1 MLIDKLKLSG
11 RVNILLKDINGN
23 IKIDNTYDNFIT
35 QAGRAYIAY
44 NIHDFTYTTTSVS
57 GSTITQTGHS
67 YAVGDEVIF
76 TALGGNTGVSLNV
89 VYFIIAVTANTF
101 QISTTFGGSA
111 VSITGSANM
120 TYRHHLRTMQTMAV
134 GTGSTLPDYATGGA
148 QNTLV
153 AETTGVTNPMRKGLT
168 VTRATTTV
176 TNDAIQYV
184 SSWAAGEN
192 YGALNEAGIFNGG
205 TSGASGGGGIMLAR
219 TVFGGGATGVINKG
233 PNDTLQITWK
243 ITVS

>member
-1 MLIDKLKLSG
+1 MLNDKFKLSG

-44 NIHDFTYTTTSVS
+44 NIHNISYTTTSVS
-57 GSTITQTGHS
+57 GATITQTGHD
-67 YAVGDEVIF
+67 YANGDEIIF
-76 TALGGNTGVSLNV
+76 SALGGNTGVSVNV
-89 VYFIIAVTANTF
+89 VYYVVNVALNTF
-101 QISTTFGGSA
+101 QVSTTLGGSA
-111 VSITGSANM
+111 VSISGSGNM
-120 TYRHHLRTMQTMAV
+120 TYRHMIRSMVTMAV
-134 GTGSTLPDYATGGA
+134 GTGSTLVDYATGGA

-153 AETTGVTNPMRKGLT
+153 AETAGVTNPMRKGLT

-192 YGALNEAGIFNGG
+192 YGPLNEAGIFNGG
-205 TSGASGGGGIMLAR
+205 SSGQSGGGGIMLAR
-219 TVFGGGATGVINKG
+219 TVFGGGPTGVINKG
-233 PNDTLQITWK
+233 ENDTLQITWK
-243 ITVS
+243 ITVA

>member
-44 NIHDFTYTTTSVS
+44 GTHDFIYTTTSVS
-57 GSTITQTGHS
+57 GATITQTGHA

-76 TALGGNTGVSLNV
+76 TVLGGNTGILVNTL
-89 VYFIIAVTANTF
+89 YFIVGVAANTF
-101 QISTTFGGSA
+101 QISDSLGGSPLTI
-111 VSITGSANM
+111 SGSANM
-120 TYRHHLRTMQTMAV
+120 TYRHQTRSMVTMAV

-153 AETTGVTNPMRKGLT
+153 AETTGVTNPMRKSMT

-184 SSWAAGEN
+184 ANWGAGEN

-205 TSGASGGGGIMLAR
+205 VSGSSGGGGVMLAR
-219 TVFGGGATGVINKG
+219 TVFGGGSTGVINKG